1 MVYTQISTKREE
13 TIMNLNQLTIAG
25 NLGANPEIISLASG
39 NKTTFSVATNEHYT
53 DKNGNPKTETE
64 WFSVVCWGNLADI
77 TAKYLKKGS
86 SVFVQGKLKTRNYDD
101 ANGQKRYVT
110 EVIASSIQFLDAKP
124 QQMPQAQAPQQMPQA
139 QAPQVQNQAPQQM
152 PQAQAPQQI
161 PNAQVQQ
168 AQAPQQMHS
177 AYMGNPMFNGY
188 TR

>member
-1 MVYTQISTKREE
+1 
-13 TIMNLNQLTIAG
+13 MNLNQLTIAG

-86 SVFVQGKLKTRNYDD
+86 SVFVQGKIKTRSYDD
-101 ANGQKRYVT
+101 QNGQKRYVT

-124 QQMPQAQAPQQMPQA
+124 QQ
-139 QAPQVQNQAPQQM
+139 APQVQNHAPQQM